1 MASTKQTYL
10 LGTVN
15 TVEDNCAKLFLYD
28 GSKLNYRVS
37 LYNIGDMYTRMANN
51 EYSMYYVA
59 ELTNTTNNTRIFIY
73 DSKETDSGFD
83 TVIYVSNSG
92 EPLGYTVF
100 GEIQTLSGRRVSITL
115 ELRQS
120 NLTTSSGLNISYSV
134 NATESE
140 EKKKYS
146 EILVDSKTAVLSKKD
161 ELLPYSSH
169 VSSLDNIFLG
179 DRFVKEKDQD
189 LYRLGIF
196 YGRKLN
202 PYPDTKFTKYDIGYC
217 GGDDIAL
224 FSYGNETDRGD
235 TFSIQSLTKTFG
247 NTDVPISYIRM
258 KEGRSILRTLETN
271 EIKNTTLDYIAG
283 RYLVCNVPYLGQRIY
298 DTYQNLWLKSDSG
311 VVIANPKAPGNKIYN
326 LPTTSLLYSDLIQ
339 IIPELSRV
347 YLGSYKGQT
356 LSLKKI
362 VGNWYIFQIKSK
374 TINKKWY
381 MICGE
386 GMKLF
391 ATSDDNIMFLNDLVL
406 IQKTNTGYWIYK
418 GDGGEEFM
426 TASYKESSGLT
437 SEVEGEW
444 TTKEGWRSSNL
455 AHYRRMYRF
464 PSSLEIIATFG
475 GLIFWMDDENRLYY
489 L

>member
-10 LGTVN
+10 LGTVK
-15 TVEDNCAKLFLYD
+15 TVVDNCARLFLYD
-28 GSKLNYRVS
+28 GTQITYRVS
-37 LYNIGDMYTRMANN
+37 LYNIDDMYSKLENGTYKNKK
-51 EYSMYYVA
+51 YVA
-59 ELTNTTNNTRIFIY
+59 ELSG
-73 DSKETDSGFD
+73 SKTFTYSSTKDDPGFD
-83 TVIYVSNSG
+83 TVIYVSSSG
-92 EPLGYTVF
+92 EPMGYTVF
-100 GEIQTLSGRRVSITL
+100 GELQTLGGRTVSINLSQLSQRVSGAT
-115 ELRQS
+115 
-120 NLTTSSGLNISYSV
+120 SGLNISYAV

-140 EKKKYS
+140 ELEKYKN
-146 EILVDSKTAVLSKKD
+146 ILIDSREAVMNRKG

-247 NTDVPISYIRM
+247 NTDVPISYTKT
-258 KEGRSILRTLETN
+258 KEGRSILRTLETD

-311 VVIANPKAPGNKIYN
+311 VVIANPKTPGNKIYN

-339 IIPELSRV
+339 IIPELSRA

-362 VGNWYIFQIKSK
+362 VGSWYIFQIKSNSK
-374 TINKKWY
+374 QLKKWY

-391 ATSDDNIMFLNDLVL
+391 ATSDDNIMFLNDMVL

-418 GDGGEEFM
+418 SDSGQEFM
-426 TASYKESSGLT
+426 TDTYKSDSSLT
-437 SEVEGEW
+437 PENEGEW
-444 TTKEGWRSSNL
+444 TTKEGWRNSSL
-455 AHYRRMYRF
+455 AYYRRMHKF
-464 PSSLEIIATFG
+464 PKSLEIIATFG